1 MRATDSP
8 RRAVIVVGMTAAATR
23 PPFAA
28 ASPAE
33 IRAALVSEE
42 RSRFDREYRQALE
55 VAAET
60 FSLEGLEATLESWRR
75 IAWMCTDPDRYRQ
88 MWRRAATLYTRE
100 DIPAEEALP
109 VTKARLGY

>member
-1 MRATDSP
+1 
-8 RRAVIVVGMTAAATR
+8 MTAAATR

-60 FSLEGLEATLESWRR
+60 FSLEGLEATL
-75 IAWMCTDPDRYRQ
+75 
-88 MWRRAATLYTRE
+88 YTRE